1 MLALRK
7 EDRSLKITVPLPI
20 TSSSWSGR
28 NTTFSKIS
36 EIRWGEIQLFQ
47 KFQKFADGGPRRKTG
62 KFWQIEKKIID
73 LYELDNS
80 KKKIFFEKKFSK

>member
-1 MLALRK
+1 MVGVKVVLLNFLP
-7 EDRSLKITVPLPI
+7 SLKTALYINFKKLAPPLILGWLRPC
-20 TSSSWSGR
+20 
-28 NTTFSKIS
+28 
-36 EIRWGEIQLFQ
+36 E
-47 KFQKFADGGPRRKTG
+47 GPRRKTE